1 MASLF
6 VILVTAKD
14 LLEFTTRQMRITRVY
29 SPRVWRLA
37 CVSHALFNLAFWGGL
52 LRLIVSSFTG
62 TPNRS
67 LAALLAGVF
76 LLGAFTGAMRAFVA
90 ARLLVVGHGKKW
102 LAYLSLGPVVSL
114 VYLYNV
120 IASART
126 TRIVWRGIGYDMV
139 SAKETVILHRPA
151 QRGHTGKASKSR
163 KRQSS
168 APSSSQSR
176 N

>member
-1 MASLF
+1 
-6 VILVTAKD
+6 
-14 LLEFTTRQMRITRVY
+14 
-29 SPRVWRLA
+29 
-37 CVSHALFNLAFWGGL
+37 
-52 LRLIVSSFTG
+52 
-62 TPNRS
+62 
-67 LAALLAGVF
+67 LLAGVF
-76 LLGAFTGAMRAFVA
+76 LLGAVTGAMRAFVA

-120 IASART
+120 IASAKT

-151 QRGHTGKASKSR
+151 QRGQTGKSAKPR